1 MAAQPVTFERKF
13 SEYLVDIP
21 GYELGEVAYIWGA
34 TAMILS
40 EFGALME
47 KL

>member
-1 MAAQPVTFERKF
+1 MAATPVTFERKF
-13 SEYLVDIP
+13 SDYLVDIP
-21 GYELGEVAYIWGA
+21 GYELGEDSYIWGA

-40 EFGALME
+40 EFGALVE